1 MKQEILLDFV
11 PMLISMIY
19 PKHFLEDLDGIHFH
33 KRDCRELFVSR
44 LRLLIVLFFDKNF
57 IEQCLIDVQFK

>member
-19 PKHFLEDLDGIHFH
+19 PKHFLEDLDGIPFH

-44 LRLLIVLFFDKNF
+44 FDKNF